1 MPRAHGVSPKQP
13 YWITLEG
20 FSFLD
25 DCAVSLSVTS
35 PWHIRLGWSLLRLN
49 SDRTRK
55 EAAVKACVTLH
66 GRSSCG
72 CSGTI
77 IECYEVVRGSWFN
90 WATNNTS
97 VSATSLDKKKFQP
110 THVPHNRACLIPA
123 QWIFHSNS
131 VYWCCSENDS
141 LSPKRYLWHGVTL
154 MLCSFACLRV
164 CIPRNIMALIATA
177 RATSEAAAGSAWMTC
192 HHSAII
198 LMNFWRTLC
207 R

>member
-25 DCAVSLSVTS
+25 DCAVSLSGTS
-35 PWHIRLGWSLLRLN
+35 PWHIRLGRSLLRLN

-77 IECYEVVRGSWFN
+77 IECYEVGRGSWFN

-131 VYWCCSENDS
+131 VYWCCSENDRLWCIEIAQEVFMTWRNLDVMFVCLPS
-141 LSPKRYLWHGVTL
+141 SVHSPKYYGTDSDSARN
-154 MLCSFACLRV
+154 LRS
-164 CIPRNIMALIATA
+164 CCWFGLNDMSP
-177 RATSEAAAGSAWMTC
+177 
-192 HHSAII
+192 
-198 LMNFWRTLC
+198 
-207 R
+207 